1 MGGGGWTIDS
11 ISMTTNT
18 LKHNNPVLQVPIPF
32 QGLKSP
38 CPYLQITA
46 LCKAALS
53 GAICQWPQGREKT
66 EGNRHKQASEKC
78 NGFCWGFSHCCGSV
92 RVSFVYQMYKIH
104 WEIVNIKGLSGAFLV
119 KALDRRFVYDLQQ
132 RIRNSWWLFFC
143 ISRQSMPLKRDSCS
157 FRFKKLLFSSVLCS
171 SSTSI
176 YHIDWFFV
184 R

>member
-18 LKHNNPVLQVPIPF
+18 LKHNNSVLQVPIPF

-38 CPYLQITA
+38 CRYLQITA

-92 RVSFVYQMYKIH
+92 GVSFVYQMYKIH
-104 WEIVNIKGLSGAFLV
+104 WEIVNIKGLSSLWRLLTGDLFMTFNKGGGIHDGFSFAFQGNPCHWKKTAAVSGLRIYCCHQYCA
-119 KALDRRFVYDLQQ
+119 AL
-132 RIRNSWWLFFC
+132 
-143 ISRQSMPLKRDSCS
+143 PL
-157 FRFKKLLFSSVLCS
+157 L
-171 SSTSI
+171 SI
-176 YHIDWFFV
+176 T
-184 R
+184 